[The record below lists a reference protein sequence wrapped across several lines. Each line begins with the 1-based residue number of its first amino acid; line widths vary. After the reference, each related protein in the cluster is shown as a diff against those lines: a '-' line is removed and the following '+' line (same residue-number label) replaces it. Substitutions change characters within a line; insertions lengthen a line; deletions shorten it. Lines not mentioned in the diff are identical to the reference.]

1 MTMEGNNADGHGS
14 RVKMRRQRMYDFLL
28 CIPYDMLICCSDDEH
43 KSDLLKEHT
52 DNARNSQSQISRS
65 R

>member
-1 MTMEGNNADGHGS
+1 MTMGENNADGHGS

-28 CIPYDMLICCSDDEH
+28 CILYDMLICYSDDEH